1 MPIPTRRARRLTP
14 LALALG
20 FLAACGDSSGSS
32 DTVFVVRGPLTNQ
45 SSQAVPANA
54 RVVVAWVVT
63 SASPDYTYIYGE
75 GTVQGG
81 TYRVTFTAP
90 PPAEALNDGQI
101 GVGIVLLTSG
111 SGLHS
116 GMRLEDAPAN
126 TVLLGGTGN
135 YAVIYKAVD
144 TVTRV
149 DWAGPFPLGF
159 GAGVGVK
166 RPGDFDAF
174 APTDPTGLELFVVD
188 DIDQIDF
195 VNWT

>member
-1 MPIPTRRARRLTP
+1 MPTVTRRTHQLVP
-14 LALALG
+14 LALT
-20 FLAACGDSSGSS
+20 LAALSACSDSNGSS
-32 DTVFVVRGPLTNQ
+32 DADFVVRGPLTNVSGQ
-45 SSQAVPANA
+45 PIPANA

-63 SASPDYTYIYGE
+63 SGTPDYTYIYGE
-75 GTVQGG
+75 GTVSAG
-81 TYRVTFTAP
+81 TYRVAFTAP
-90 PPAEALNDGQI
+90 PPDQALNDGQI

-111 SGLHS
+111 TGLHS

-144 TVTRV
+144 AVTRV
-149 DWAGPFPLGF
+149 DWAGQFPLGF
-159 GAGVGVK
+159 SAGAGVE

-174 APTDPTGLELFVVD
+174 APTDPNGLELLVD
-188 DIDQIDF
+188 DIDNIDF